1 MSIPVNGPCAQLF
14 LDCIDQV
21 TVLGDTKQLLSPQVD
36 YLEIVPNTGRYP
48 VAIATAGDLVYL
60 LKAEDSARTL
70 HYVYGQPATCLD
82 VSASQVAFGV
92 KSLGWVY
99 EGNKVWKQ

>member
-1 MSIPVNGPCAQLF
+1 M
-14 LDCIDQV
+14 
-21 TVLGDTKQLLSPQVD
+21 TKQLSLQVD
-36 YLEIVPNTGRYP
+36 YLEIVPDTGRYP

-82 VSASQVAFGV
+82 VSATQVAFGV

-99 EGNKVWKQ
+99 EGNKVRKQ

>member
-1 MSIPVNGPCAQLF
+1 M
-14 LDCIDQV
+14 
-21 TVLGDTKQLLSPQVD
+21 
-36 YLEIVPNTGRYP
+36 
-48 VAIATAGDLVYL
+48 AIATAGDLVYL
-60 LKAEDSARTL
+60 LKAHDSARTL

-99 EGNKVWKQ
+99 EGNKVWNSGLCAVARESVDFFL